1 MTKDTLIGEG
11 VGFSHICR
19 ITGYLAKIE
28 RFNGAKQAEVRDRVK
43 HDINCV
49 CEEVA
54 AHEAKR
60 A

>member
-11 VGFSHICR
+11 VGFTHICR

-28 RFNGAKQAEVRDRVK
+28 RFNSAKRAEVHDRVK
-43 HDINCV
+43 HDIRCS
-49 CEEVA
+49 CDMEV
-54 AHEAKR
+54 HEAKR